1 MSSVPPHAIISEG
14 AGIINAMSLTRVP
27 CCLLLPLLAAGAPP
41 TSIPARSGVEFVT
54 SSPALAAAW
63 AFAVPEAMGY
73 VQTGRSAGFI
83 PSYWAG
89 LLDRPAFYA
98 RDVAHAALGAHVL
111 GLDAENAAML
121 RVFCASAT
129 AGARALFPLW
139 SFAFNGSVYPLDYVN
154 DTVYVRETPTPF
166 DLLTA
171 AGQLAAWT
179 GDADYFTDPAL
190 WRAWEAWAGGAFLA
204 LHDPRGDGVAGV
216 AAPTGNIFLGA
227 ASYVENGERFV
238 VAADALAKQAAA
250 LEAFAGFSAARGN
263 ATGAAAAAAAALA
276 LRARFQA
283 APWWDA
289 AQGYARGQT
298 AAGPLF
304 GSKETQAIFP
314 LRHALVQPGARA
326 DAHLAALLAAMPAAG
341 TEARTYMPEA
351 LFLWGRPTDAAAFIA
366 QLLVDPRNTYPEV
379 SFTLVADLTVH
390 LLGLDVDCGAA
401 GGGGVTVTS
410 LGGALALPAG
420 VDDAGVR
427 HMPAC
432 GGKLSLTQAAS
443 VAGGGA
449 VSTLAVEGGGGLDHG
464 VTWQAR
470 VRGSFAQLLVNGVAA
485 DAQPGVTATGLAF
498 SSVTVQAGSGEVV
511 SVAIPAAA
519 AAGAAS

>member
-1 MSSVPPHAIISEG
+1 MAQVS
-14 AGIINAMSLTRVP
+14 RVS
-27 CCLLLPLLAAGAPP
+27 CCLLLPLLCAVGSKALPLPAPP
-41 TSIPARSGVEFVT
+41 TRSGVEFVT
-54 SSPALAAAW
+54 SSQALAAAW

-73 VQTGRSAGFI
+73 VQTGRGAGFI

-139 SFAFNGSVYPLDYVN
+139 SFAFNASIYPLDYVN

-166 DLLTA
+166 DLLAA

-179 GDADYFTDPAL
+179 GDSAYANDPVL

-216 AAPTGNIFLGA
+216 AAPTGNIFMGA
-227 ASYVENGERFV
+227 ASYVENGEHFV
-238 VAADALAKQAAA
+238 VAADALAKQVAA
-250 LEAFAGFSAARGN
+250 LEAFAVFSTARGN
-263 ATGAAAAAAAALA
+263 VTGAAAARAAALA
-276 LRARFQA
+276 LRARFQT

-351 LFLWGRPTDAAAFIA
+351 LFLWGRPTDAAAYIA
-366 QLLVDPRNTYPEV
+366 QLLADPRNTYPEV

-390 LLGLDVDCGAA
+390 LLGLDIDCGAA
-401 GGGGVTVTS
+401 GGGVAVTS

-420 VDDAGVR
+420 VDDAAVH

-432 GGKLSLTQAAS
+432 GGQLSLTQALP
-443 VAGGGA
+443 VAGGA
-449 VSTLAVEGGGGLDHG
+449 VSILVVEGGGALDNG
-464 VTWQAR
+464 VTWEAR
-470 VRGSFAQLLVNGVAA
+470 VRGSFAQLLVNGVST
-485 DAQPGVTATGLAF
+485 DALPGITATGLAY
-498 SSVTVQAGSGEVV
+498 SSVICTVKAGSAV
-511 SVAIPAAA
+511 SIAIPGGGVASNAT
-519 AAGAAS
+519 AASAERDA